1 MPITSLSFAH
11 GANSPGRAR
20 LLPSRSPRPS
30 GSAGASPSHILALL
44 VTVAAFVS
52 APQPRAIAQE
62 ASEAT
67 AEAPATEEAAAEEAA
82 AEESAELPARLLDRD
97 PFDRITLDDANDN
110 AVIETVLLDLPE
122 RTVPNPFPTEGVLK
136 LRRLSHPS
144 IPYELNWSAIQ
155 KIELFEQMLL
165 EEAERLT
172 ASNEFAEAFEY
183 YSFLATNYSRLPA
196 LEAAL
201 QNHLW
206 REASTTYAAGKR
218 DEAWPVLQALYLRN
232 PEYPRLANAM
242 QAVSDDIIK
251 AHLDDENFA
260 AARATVDAL
269 EKAYPKLQLENIARW
284 RAKFETDAQ
293 AQMAAARAALAAE
306 QYSEARDAVAT
317 ARSILPSVEGGAE
330 LWKEIQGTAPEIR
343 VGVTQLAAP
352 ANLSALPTWPQ
363 ARVTG
368 VADPRLVD
376 LVDFGAEGG
385 VYASPWGEITT
396 SDDGLQ
402 TTLRLSPAA
411 ISQGLAPSA
420 IALQLTEMA
429 RPDSPRVQD
438 DLAALVDH
446 VSIADGQDVTIH
458 WRHPHIRPETFLQA
472 PLRWLTTT
480 ERSPGLWFEPVGK
493 PKPTREQRYQRT
505 GRAAAG
511 ENQPRFVVEQVFASD
526 DAAIEA
532 LLRGDVDVLDR
543 VPPWQIDRLEKAE
556 DVVIAPYRLP
566 TIHVLI
572 PNFKNPLLETREFR
586 RALSYGI
593 DAESI
598 VRDILLGG
606 GARPG
611 YRTLS
616 GPFPAG
622 ATLNDPVGYAYD
634 AEIATRPYEPRLASL
649 LAGVARQTLAKREAE
664 AKRAEERKAQQAAER
679 TAKEKPDA
687 GEHRLSGAAEE
698 QAKEKDPPPPPPLL
712 LAHPA
717 DPVARLA
724 CQSIKI
730 QLDGVGIPVKLVEF
744 RGDAPA
750 ADLKYDLLYAELAM
764 WEPILDARRLLG
776 RHGLAGHT
784 SPLVSLA
791 LDQLAQSENWTQA
804 RAQLNEIHRIAH
816 YDLPVV
822 PLWQTANYFAYRKSI
837 DGVGEN
843 PVTLYQNLPAWRK
856 SFE

>member
-1 MPITSLSFAH
+1 MLLS
-11 GANSPGRAR
+11 
-20 LLPSRSPRPS
+20 
-30 GSAGASPSHILALL
+30 L
-44 VTVAAFVS
+44 VTFASV
-52 APQPRAIAQE
+52 PRASAIAQE

-67 AEAPATEEAAAEEAA
+67 FEEPATDEAA
-82 AEESAELPARLLDRD
+82 AEESAELPARLLQRD
-97 PFDRITLDDANDN
+97 PFDRITLDAANDN
-110 AVIETVLLDLPE
+110 AVIETVLLDLPD
-122 RTVPNPFPTEGVLK
+122 RVVPNPFPTEGVLK

-144 IPYELNWSAIQ
+144 IPYELNWQAIQ

-165 EEAERLT
+165 DEAERLT
-172 ASNEFAEAFEY
+172 DANEFAEAFEY
-183 YSFLATNYSRLPA
+183 YSFLATNYSRLPD

-206 REASTTYAAGKR
+206 REASTSYAAGKR
-218 DEAWPVLQALYLRN
+218 DQAWPVLQALYLRN
-232 PEYPRLANAM
+232 AEYPRLANAV

-251 AHLDDENFA
+251 GRLDDENFA

-269 EKAYPKLQLENIARW
+269 EQAYSKLQLENIARW
-284 RAKFETDAQ
+284 RAKFQADAQ
-293 AQMAAARAALAAE
+293 AQMENARAALAAE
-306 QYSEARDAVAT
+306 EYSEARDAIAM
-317 ARSILPSVEGGAE
+317 ARSILPSVDGGEE

-343 VGVTQLAAP
+343 VGVMQLAAP
-352 ANLSALPTWPQ
+352 ASLSLTPTWPA

-385 VYASPWGEITT
+385 IYASPWGEIST

-411 ISQGLAPSA
+411 ISQGLVPAS

-429 RPDSPRVQD
+429 RPDSPHVQD
-438 DLAALVDH
+438 DLAALVDR
-446 VSIADGQDVTIH
+446 VSIADGQDVTVH

-472 PLRWLTTT
+472 PLRWLTTS

-493 PKPTREQRYQRT
+493 SNPTREQRYQRT

-511 ENQPRFVVEQVFASD
+511 DNQPRFIVEQVFQND

-532 LLRGDVDVLDR
+532 LIRGDVDVLDR
-543 VPPWQIDRLEKAE
+543 VPPWQIDRLEQV
-556 DVVIAPYRLP
+556 DGVVVAPYRLP
-566 TIHVLI
+566 TIYVLI

-586 RALSYGI
+586 RAISYGI

-622 ATLNDPVGYAYD
+622 VSQNDPVGYAYD

-649 LAGVARQTLAKREAE
+649 LAGVARQTLAKREAD
-664 AKRAEERKAQQAAER
+664 AKRAEERKAQQAAEKA
-679 TAKEKPDA
+679 AKEEADADKEPPKPDA
-687 GEHRLSGAAEE
+687 GEHRLSGAAE
-698 QAKEKDPPPPPPLL
+698 AKPAESDKPPAATEEDAKKQDSPPPPPLI

-717 DPVARLA
+717 DPIARLA

-791 LDQLAQSENWTQA
+791 LDQLAQSENWNQA

-816 YDLPVV
+816 YDLPVI
-822 PLWQTANYFAYRKSI
+822 PLWQTVNYFAYRKSI
-837 DGVGEN
+837 DGVGDN
-843 PVTLYQNLPAWRK
+843 PVSLYQNLPAWRK